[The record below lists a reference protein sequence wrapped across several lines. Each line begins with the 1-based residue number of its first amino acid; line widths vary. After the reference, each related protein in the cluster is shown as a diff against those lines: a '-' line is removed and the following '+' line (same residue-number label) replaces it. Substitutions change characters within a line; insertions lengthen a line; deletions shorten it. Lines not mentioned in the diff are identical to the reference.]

1 LGVADPITFLGHDSG
16 CDWLIAQAVVVRA
29 MELRREELKAT
40 AELIGNEVGRVVAK
54 AFG

>member
-1 LGVADPITFLGHDSG
+1 
-16 CDWLIAQAVVVRA
+16 VVQRA
-29 MELRREELKAT
+29 MELRRDELKAT